1 MVESESRS
9 RPVCYLTRSQAG
21 RTEVMACAGVL
32 KTFEIEILSRKKFGE
47 WAVRSW
53 AMGRLIVTPMLV
65 GPMFS
70 QTQQPI
76 LRRQMGHYATG

>member
-32 KTFEIEILSRKKFGE
+32 KTFEIEILSRKN
-47 WAVRSW
+47 
-53 AMGRLIVTPMLV
+53 LV
-65 GPMFS
+65 NGQYVPGPWVD
-70 QTQQPI
+70 
-76 LRRQMGHYATG
+76 